1 MKVPELVLEATRR
14 RWEGRRT
21 QREEIRRRIETGSLL
36 DVDGEERVRMRLERL
51 ARSPALSPA
60 LRRAAELEGG
70 GGEDSLAAVI
80 EKPVRAGRFS
90 PAVRALERLLGGS
103 SELLGAN
110 FLEIGANAARSV
122 GRVNLRGSTGRT
134 LGFGTGFLVSS
145 RLLLTNHHVLATGD
159 EAARS
164 DFELGYQDDTA
175 GRLSAAVV
183 FDLDPEAFFLADPG
197 LDFAVVAVRER
208 SGQGELLTDFGWNRL
223 IAQQGKVVLGECVNI
238 IQHPNG
244 EPKQLALRANRVV
257 DLLDGFIHYE
267 TDTLAGS
274 SGSPVFN
281 DQWEVV
287 ALHHSGVPRTDTEG
301 NYLTWEGEIW
311 TEEMGEDLLA
321 WVANEGVRTSSI
333 VERIG
338 EGELPARQQAL
349 RSELL
354 GARPPVL
361 SVSGGPL
368 PVRNDNLAPEPPA
381 QTGGT
386 VVVTIPIVTLPLEV
400 TVRVGV
406 PAAGAGGA
414 AVAPQAAAP
423 ALGAPPLVPNAR
435 GSLAESLSEL
445 ERASAR
451 PYYERAADERERD
464 RYYQEIDLAASGEEL
479 FRQLNRLL
487 SSTHRNPQRYQ
498 PSTHVYPW
506 VDLHPDLK
514 LRSIYSGKRVDARE
528 FIEADFEIEE
538 RRQEVLRTRMTREA
552 FSTLEVSALVD
563 ELEAQLPFNCEHV
576 VPQSWFNKREPMR
589 GDLHHLFACETN
601 CNSFRGNIPFFD
613 FDPVLERD
621 VIRTDCGRRDEG
633 KFEPQAGRGPA
644 ARAVLYF
651 LLRYPGEIN
660 RNSREYTEDRLET
673 LVRWHRAEPAD
684 RDEYER
690 HRNAA
695 VQEKQGNR
703 NPLIDFP
710 ELADRIAFRL
720 GLG

>member
-1 MKVPELVLEATRR
+1 MKVPESVLEATRR
-14 RWEGRRT
+14 RWEERRASRGQT
-21 QREEIRRRIETGSLL
+21 RRRIEAGSLL
-36 DVDGEERVRMRLERL
+36 DVDNEERVRLRLERL
-51 ARSPALSPA
+51 AGSPALAPA
-60 LRRAAELEGG
+60 LRRAAETEGLG
-70 GGEDSLAAVI
+70 KDASAAI
-80 EKPVRAGRFS
+80 SAR
-90 PAVRALERLLGGS
+90 AVRGGRSSPMARVLERVLGGS

-110 FLEIGANAARSV
+110 FLEIGAAAARSV
-122 GRVNLRGSTGRT
+122 GRINLRGSNGRT

-183 FDLDPEAFFLADPG
+183 FDLDPEAFFLADPD
-197 LDFAVVAVRER
+197 LDFALVAVRER
-208 SGQGELLTDFGWNRL
+208 SGQGAPLADFGWSRL
-223 IAQQGKVVLGECVNI
+223 IAQQGKVLLGECVNI
-238 IQHPNG
+238 VQHPNG
-244 EPKQLALRANRVV
+244 EPKQLALRANQVI

-287 ALHHSGVPRTDTEG
+287 ALHHSGVPRTDTDG

-321 WVANEGVRTSSI
+321 WVANEGVRISSI

-338 EGELPARQQAL
+338 GSELPIRQQAL

-354 GARPPVL
+354 GARSSTL
-361 SVSGGPL
+361 SVSRGPL
-368 PVRNDNLAPEPPA
+368 PVRNDNLAPESLA
-381 QTGGT
+381 QTGGS
-386 VVVTIPIVTLPLEV
+386 VVVTVPIEV
-400 TVRVGV
+400 TVRVGAPV
-406 PAAGAGGA
+406 SGAGVV
-414 AVAPQAAAP
+414 AVTPQAAGPARGAAP
-423 ALGAPPLVPNAR
+423 LAPNAT
-435 GSLAESLSEL
+435 GSLDQSLSEL
-445 ERASAR
+445 ERAPTR
-451 PYYERAADERERD
+451 PYYERQADGRERD
-464 RYYQEIDLAASGEEL
+464 RYYQEIDLTISGEEL
-479 FRQLNRLL
+479 FRQLSRLL
-487 SSTHRNPQRYQ
+487 SSTHRNPLRYQ

-538 RRQEVLRTRMTREA
+538 RRREVLRTRMAREA

-589 GDLHHLFACETN
+589 GDLHHLFACEPN

-621 VIRTDCGRRDEG
+621 IVRTDCGRRDEG
-633 KFEPQAGRGPA
+633 KFEPQEGRGPA

-673 LVRWHRAEPAD
+673 LVRWHRAEPPD

-710 ELADRIAFRL
+710 ELGDRIAFRL